1 MTFSNKEFKDTDKGK
16 KSFDIPPAGAEVVL
30 VVRKDGTEERVSKT
44 TGNKYQQVKM
54 ETISDV
60 GRGYFFYYTI
70 PEGEYQMSFLG
81 RMLEAMGFDLK
92 KVKAVDFNKLVGKRC
107 RAKVKHELRGGES
120 RASINYF
127 LPYNAQIEAVTADAA
142 ASVKDDNAG
151 DDVGESNDEP
161 PMPF

>member
-1 MTFSNKEFKDTDKGK
+1 
-16 KSFDIPPAGAEVVL
+16 
-30 VVRKDGTEERVSKT
+30 
-44 TGNKYQQVKM
+44 
-54 ETISDV
+54 
-60 GRGYFFYYTI
+60 
-70 PEGEYQMSFLG
+70 MSFLG